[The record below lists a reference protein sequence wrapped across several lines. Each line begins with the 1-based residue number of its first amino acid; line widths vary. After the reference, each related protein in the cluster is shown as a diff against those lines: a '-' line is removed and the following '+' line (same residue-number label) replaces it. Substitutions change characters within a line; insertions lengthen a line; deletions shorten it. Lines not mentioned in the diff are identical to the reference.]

1 MLLIKKVKLIN
12 EHKKESKMFT
22 RAALKSYFI
31 QIEYEP
37 FKLSKQCGAQF
48 K

>member
-1 MLLIKKVKLIN
+1 
-12 EHKKESKMFT
+12 MFT

-48 K
+48 KQRKIDNKQKLINSK